1 MARKIYSQLSG
12 TTDGDF
18 VWPEIADNTITDS
31 IINLGEFG
39 GRDWFSFDTDNVTID
54 DSQDDK
60 YGVTIYDAGDAD
72 TVAAKDSLTYV
83 NQQVAHRKNTV
94 TSLHDAFDLYEAII
108 NSDTAITDKFA
119 AVRTAIDAELTELGF

>member
-18 VWPEIADNTITDS
+18 VWPVIADNTVTDS
-31 IINLGEFG
+31 SISLGTSG
-39 GRDWFSFDTDNVTID
+39 GRDWFSFEATNVTVD
-54 DSQDDK
+54 DSQDAK

-72 TVAAKDSLTYV
+72 TAAVKNVLTYV
-83 NQQVAHRKNTV
+83 VQQVAHRKNAV
-94 TSLHDAFDLYEAII
+94 TSIHDAFDLHEAII
-108 NSDTAITDKFA
+108 NSDTSITDKFA

>member
-18 VWPEIADNTITDS
+18 VWPVIADNTVTDS
-31 IINLGEFG
+31 VISLGVSG
-39 GRDWFSFDTDNVTID
+39 GRDWFSFEATNVTID
-54 DSQDDK
+54 DSQDAK

-72 TVAAKDSLTYV
+72 TAAVKNVLTYV
-83 NQQVAHRKNTV
+83 VQQVAHRKNTV
-94 TSLHDAFDLYEAII
+94 TSLHDAFELHEAII
-108 NSDTAITDKFA
+108 NSDTSITDKFA

>member
-18 VWPEIADNTITDS
+18 VWPVIADNTITDS
-31 IINLGEFG
+31 SISLGVSG
-39 GRDWFSFDTDNVTID
+39 GRDWFSFDADNVTVD

-72 TVAAKDSLTYV
+72 TAAVKGVLTYV
-83 NQQVAHRKNTV
+83 VQQVAHRKNSI
-94 TSLHDAFDLYEAII
+94 TSQHDAFDLHEAII
-108 NSDTAITDKFA
+108 NSDTDITDKFA

>member
-18 VWPEIADNTITDS
+18 VWPVIADNTVTDS
-31 IINLGEFG
+31 VISLGITG
-39 GRDWFSFDTDNVTID
+39 GRDWFSFDADNVTID

-60 YGVTIYDAGDAD
+60 YGVTVYDAGDAD
-72 TVAAKDSLTYV
+72 TAAVKGVLPYVA
-83 NQQVAHRKNTV
+83 QQVAHRKNTV
-94 TSLHDAFDLYEAII
+94 TQLHDQFDLLEAVI

-119 AVRTAIDAELTELGF
+119 ATRTAIDAELTELGF

>member
-18 VWPEIADNTITDS
+18 VWPVIADNTITDS
-31 IINLGEFG
+31 SISLGVSG
-39 GRDWFSFDTDNVTID
+39 GRDWFSIDADNVTVD

-72 TVAAKDSLTYV
+72 TAAVKGVLTYV
-83 NQQVAHRKNTV
+83 VQQVAHRKNSI
-94 TSLHDAFDLYEAII
+94 TSQHDAFDLHEAII
-108 NSDTAITDKFA
+108 NSDTDITDKFA

>member
-18 VWPEIADNTITDS
+18 IWPVIADNTITDS
-31 IINLGEFG
+31 SISLGVSG
-39 GRDWFSFDTDNVTID
+39 GRDWFSFDADNVTVD

-72 TVAAKDSLTYV
+72 TAAVKGVLTYV
-83 NQQVAHRKNTV
+83 VQQVAHRKDTV
-94 TSLHDAFDLYEAII
+94 TNQHDAFDLHEAII